1 MTRNMTPGM
10 SLTGAVVAFCA
21 FAAGAAS
28 AASLS
33 VTGGDPTVVPS
44 NFSLAGPGYDALSGG
59 VVGVGDAVS
68 VLTPATKTPANGL
81 SLIGNGFLTFTYLGS
96 EAGFSNVLSFGGAD
110 VFGNKVN
117 AAGDVSATFAA
128 NAGFLPFSFE
138 SRGVDTAAN
147 DGGLSAGLRIAYSE
161 VFNGGRSVL
170 VFFDDKTTDVD
181 YDDFAVRIDVSE
193 IPIPAGGWLLLTA
206 LGGVMLLARRARR
219 QDVSGDADR
228 FDGFVRVR

>member
-1 MTRNMTPGM
+1 MTLKT
-10 SLTGAVVAFCA
+10 SLMGAVVALCA
-21 FAAGAAS
+21 LAAS
-28 AASLS
+28 AASSATLS
-33 VTGGDPTVVPS
+33 VTGGAAAALPG
-44 NFSLAGPGYDALSGG
+44 NFSLAGPAYDALSGG
-59 VVGVGDAVS
+59 VGGVGDAVS
-68 VLTPATKTPANGL
+68 VLTSATKTPANGL
-81 SLIGNGFLTFTYLGS
+81 SLTGNGFLTFTFLGS

-147 DGGLSAGLRIAYSE
+147 DGLLSAGLRIAYSE

-170 VFFDDKTTDVD
+170 AFFDDKTTDID

-219 QDVSGDADR
+219 RDGSGDAYR
-228 FDGFVRVR
+228 FDDGLVRVR